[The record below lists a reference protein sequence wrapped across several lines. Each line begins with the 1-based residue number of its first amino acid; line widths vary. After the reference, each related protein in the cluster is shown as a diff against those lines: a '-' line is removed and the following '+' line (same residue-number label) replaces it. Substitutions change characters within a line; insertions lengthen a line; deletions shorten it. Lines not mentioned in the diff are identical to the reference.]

1 MGFFRRNKGR
11 VPPPEPPSLDPPAA
25 HDAYGTSAPAYAETP
40 PRRRMPLRVRVL
52 LLVPLICILAVMASI
67 GALFIY
73 YTFLFP
79 DPLSLRPKTTG
90 ALLRVIG
97 YDGAPVA
104 ERGVSRAYVPL
115 DMLPAH
121 VPAAVVAT
129 EDRRFYDHPGLDVMG
144 IARAALVNLKAGRLT
159 QGGSTL
165 TQQLAKNLF
174 LSSERTLSRKAE
186 ELVLALWLELR
197 LSKSDIL
204 ELYLNRVYFGAG
216 AHGIEAAAQRYFAKS
231 ARELTVA
238 EAAILAGLL
247 KAPSKYAPS
256 ASPTLALARGRV
268 VLGKMRET
276 AAINADEAAAAENEK
291 IRFSALMRSPEQADV
306 GYAVDYVLE
315 RASAFENTD
324 TDEIIIET
332 TLDGNLQ
339 RRANEILAKELERA
353 GKQQDAGQAALAVL
367 APDGGIRA
375 LVGGR
380 SYAESQFNRAVQARR
395 QPGSAFK
402 PVVYLTALERGLTP
416 DSPVKD
422 EPIVLK
428 GWSPKN
434 DNGRYLGTTTLREA
448 LSHSINSVAVRLTLD
463 AGAERVA
470 ATARRLG
477 MKSVLRTDA
486 SLALGTSEVSLLDL
500 TGAYGA
506 FANGGYVNEPY
517 VIRSVRTGSGRVLYQ
532 RLEAKSA
539 PTITARNVGAMNDM
553 LRATLVSGTGKRAAL
568 PDHPAAGKTGTSQEF
583 RDAWFV
589 GYTAYFAGGVWV
601 GNDNGEPMNNV
612 RGGSLPAEIWR
623 QVMTVAHQGLAPRA
637 LPDTLSELPPPVAAA
652 TPAPGKARAADD
664 ADKLMNLVKA
674 AGAVGEPQAA
684 KPAPPSS
691 VDSDPIAR
699 TLSENETIAP
709 ETGAVGTASADDAGR
724 ITVRPPSQ

>member
-1 MGFFRRNKGR
+1 MGFFSRNTER
-11 VPPPEPPSLDPPAA
+11 VPPPEPPSFYPPAPQE
-25 HDAYGTSAPAYAETP
+25 AYGPNPVAYDVPE
-40 PRRRMPLRVRVL
+40 RRVPLRVRVL
-52 LLVPLICILAVMASI
+52 LFAPLLCILVVVACI

-90 ALLRVIG
+90 ALLRIVG
-97 YDGAPVA
+97 YDGSPVA
-104 ERGVSRAYVPL
+104 ERGVSRAFVPL

-129 EDRRFYDHPGLDVMG
+129 EDRRFYDHPGLDAQG
-144 IARAALVNLKAGRLT
+144 ILRAALANLRAGRLT

-174 LSSERTLSRKAE
+174 LSPERTLSRKAE

-231 ARELTVA
+231 ARELTIA
-238 EAAILAGLL
+238 EAAIIAGLL
-247 KAPSKYAPS
+247 KAPSKYAPT

-268 VLGKMRET
+268 VLEKMRET
-276 AAINADEAAAAENEK
+276 GAITADQERAAVSEQ
-291 IRFSALMRSPEQADV
+291 IRFSALMRGPEQADM

-315 RASAFENTD
+315 RASAFETAD
-324 TDEIIIET
+324 ADEIIIET
-332 TLDGNLQ
+332 TLDANLQ
-339 RRANEILAKELERA
+339 RRAGEIIAKELERA
-353 GKQQDAGQAALAVL
+353 GKDLAAGQAAMAVI
-367 APDGGIRA
+367 APDGGLRA

-402 PVVYLTALERGLTP
+402 PVVYLTALESGLTP

-422 EPIVLK
+422 EPITIK

-448 LSHSINSVAVRLTLD
+448 LSHSINSVAVRLLLD
-463 AGAERVA
+463 AGAARVA

-517 VIRSVRTGSGRVLYQ
+517 VIRRVRTGSGRVLYQ

-589 GYTAYFAGGVWV
+589 GYTAHLAGGVWV
-601 GNDNGEPMNNV
+601 GNDNGDPMNNV

-623 QVMTVAHQGLAPRA
+623 QVMTVAHKGLAPRA
-637 LPDTLSELPPPVAAA
+637 LPDALSDLPPPVAAS
-652 TPAPGKARAADD
+652 APVV
-664 ADKLMNLVKA
+664 ADKASDTDSAKLMKLVKA
-674 AGAVGEPQAA
+674 AEEAQVPKASP
-684 KPAPPSS
+684 PASASRP
-691 VDSDPIAR
+691 DGDLIAR
-699 TLSENETIAP
+699 TLAENDPGDAKD
-709 ETGAVGTASADDAGR
+709 GAVGTASTDPTGR
-724 ITVRPPSQ
+724 IIVRPPSR